1 MRDAPK
7 PFSSEWINAPP
18 VARARPRRLPQW
30 NHHRLVAFVAKL
42 PGERALT
49 IMVVL
54 FLVFASFWF
63 AAPRHETRDGSAS
76 SVVAQVPAPPPLQ
89 FEEPEPTA
97 RANISTESLAV
108 NTGSA
113 TGGQPGA
120 AVVAPELKLQPEAAE
135 EAATT
140 PNGLLPKNR
149 ILAFY
154 GFPGNPEMG
163 ILGEYDMERL
173 LEEMH
178 KQAAEYEEADPSHPV
193 ILAFEVIASV
203 AQGEPQADGS
213 YLQDTP
219 SDVLDEYTEF
229 TRDNG
234 LLLFL
239 DVQIGRRTVENEIVG
254 LKPWL
259 SQDHVHL
266 ALDPE
271 FAMDEGQVPG
281 KHIGSIDA
289 RDVRFAQN
297 WLVELAI
304 ETGVTPRLLI
314 VHQFKETMLTNKD
327 KIAPVPG
334 VQLIVDADGLGT
346 PQEKAATYDFVNRLT
361 HIEYNGIKLFYDQD
375 VPLMSAE
382 DVVNMDPSPLLVIYQ

>member
-18 VARARPRRLPQW
+18 SVRLRPRRLPQR
-30 NHHRLVAFVAKL
+30 NNQRLVAFVEKL

-49 IMVVL
+49 FLVVL
-54 FLVFASFWF
+54 FLVFSSFWF
-63 AAPRHETRDGSAS
+63 ASPRGEAQYSSSS
-76 SVVAQVPAPPPLQ
+76 SVVAEVPAPPRLQ

-97 RANISTESLAV
+97 RASISTESLAV
-108 NTGSA
+108 NSGSGTDGDQEA
-113 TGGQPGA
+113 EVSVP
-120 AVVAPELKLQPEAAE
+120 LKLQPEAAE
-135 EAATT
+135 EEATT

-154 GFPGNPEMG
+154 GFPGNPTMG
-163 ILGEYDMERL
+163 ILGQYDMERL
-173 LEEMH
+173 LEELR

-193 ILAFEVIASV
+193 IIAFEVIASV

-219 SDVLDEYTEF
+219 SDVLDEYAEF

-289 RDVRFAQN
+289 KDVKFAQN
-297 WLVELAI
+297 WLVDLAI
-304 ETGVTPRLLI
+304 ETGLTPRLLI
-314 VHQFKETMLTNKD
+314 VHQFKETMLANKD
-327 KIAPVPG
+327 RIAPVPG

-361 HIEYNGIKLFYDQD
+361 HIEYDGIKLFYDQD
-375 VPLMSAE
+375 VPLMSPE